1 MASSCSRPQ
10 RSRSKTH
17 SSDNHTSTHLSK
29 KTKLTKQ
36 ARMTEWGNM
45 TRPKPENQKPQRIGS
60 DSPLSSLDET
70 SNYADLLSN
79 TNNENT
85 NEFIPSAAARE
96 VANMETCSSTYQDAQ
111 PVSNLHS
118 QISIGNTPIILNLTS
133 PPAITNL
140 DFSKYQRY
148 IYLPPTGRPRNG

>member
-1 MASSCSRPQ
+1 MAGLCSRLK
-10 RSRSKTH
+10 RSRSKTD
-17 SSDNHTSTHLSK
+17 SSDNITSTHVSK
-29 KTKLTKQ
+29 KTKPTKQ

-45 TRPKPENQKPQRIGS
+45 TRPEPENQEPQRIGS

-70 SNYADLLSN
+70 SNHAGLISN

-85 NEFIPSAAARE
+85 NDFIPSAAGRE
-96 VANMETCSSTYQDAQ
+96 VANMETCPNTYQDAQ

-118 QISIGNTPIILNLTS
+118 QSFIGNTPIILNLAS

-140 DFSKYQRY
+140 DFSK
-148 IYLPPTGRPRNG
+148 